1 MRKIVDIIALERE
14 LQNRIEVLNSDNVF
28 LNTNGATNKLN
39 ALVERLQVVTFIK
52 KNFEVIEWLMGNDN
66 ISRKRLLNQIR
77 RKAKRNGK
85 SANIIF
91 LNNFNEL
98 R

>member
-28 LNTNGATNKLN
+28 LDTNGATNKLN

-66 ISRKRLLNQIR
+66 ISRKRLLNQDD
-77 RKAKRNGK
+77 A
-85 SANIIF
+85 
-91 LNNFNEL
+91 
-98 R
+98 

>member
-14 LQNRIEVLNSDNVF
+14 LQNRIEDLNSDNVF
-28 LNTNGATNKLN
+28 LNTNGATNKIN

-66 ISRKRLLNQIR
+66 ISRKRLLNQDE
-77 RKAKRNGK
+77 A
-85 SANIIF
+85 
-91 LNNFNEL
+91 
-98 R
+98 

>member
-28 LNTNGATNKLN
+28 LNTNGATNKIN

-66 ISRKRLLNQIR
+66 ISRKRLLNQDE
-77 RKAKRNGK
+77 A
-85 SANIIF
+85 
-91 LNNFNEL
+91 
-98 R
+98 